1 VVVLAGTRSKTLAAY
16 YRLHFLDK
24 SAIVSCSAIVQ
35 LARCDNPTKETG
47 MVAREEH
54 NSRAISFTVSDER
67 ISSLLQ
73 HLQEIDDISKLAE
86 LASWDQQ
93 TAMPDSAG
101 EVRGYQLATLQGLL
115 HERITAP
122 HVGDLL
128 KELDDVVRQ
137 GHFTDADRG
146 LVRQAQR
153 DYDLATKLPRT
164 LVEELARVG
173 VASVDAWAKAR
184 QQNDFASFAPWLRR
198 TLDLQ
203 REVADRKGFTET
215 RYDALIDESDPGITA
230 RQLET
235 LFAPIRDVSIA
246 LLKRIEASGN
256 SLDADCLYGTF
267 PPERQYQLC
276 EKAASSIGFDFTRGL
291 ITRSAHPFTSSF
303 GSPFDV
309 RFTVRYHEHLLAQSL
324 MAALH
329 EGGHALYEQGI
340 SQALLRTPLAEGAS
354 SGIHESQSRLWE
366 NVLGRSEAFWQGKYA
381 LVQQVFPEHFKSVDR
396 ATFVRA
402 LNKVEPSLIRVEA
415 DEVTYNLHIIIRFE
429 LEQAM
434 INGEI
439 AVESLPR
446 LWNDRYRKY
455 LGIEPENDTVGVLQ
469 DIHWATGFGYFPS
482 YTLGN
487 LYSAQIFY
495 ALRNEFP
502 DLDERL
508 ASGDTMFVLQWLR
521 EHMYAFGKI
530 YLPED
535 LMVRMT
541 GEPANPHYLVHYL
554 NEKFQRLYGLS

>member
-1 VVVLAGTRSKTLAAY
+1 
-16 YRLHFLDK
+16 
-24 SAIVSCSAIVQ
+24 
-35 LARCDNPTKETG
+35 
-47 MVAREEH
+47 MVAREES
-54 NSRAISFTVSDER
+54 NSRTISFTVSDER

-73 HLQEIDDISKLAE
+73 HVQEIDDISKLAE
-86 LASWDQQ
+86 LAGWDQQ
-93 TAMPDSAG
+93 TAMPDGAS

-115 HERITAP
+115 HERMTAP
-122 HVGDLL
+122 HVGELL

-146 LVRQAQR
+146 LVRQARR

-164 LVEELARVG
+164 LVEELARVS
-173 VASVDAWAKAR
+173 VASVDAWTRAR

-215 RYDALIDESDPGITA
+215 RYDALIDESDPGMTA

-235 LFAPIRDVSIA
+235 LFAPIRDASIA
-246 LLKRIEASGN
+246 LLQRIKASGD
-256 SLDADCLYGTF
+256 SLDASCLYGTF

-291 ITRSAHPFTSSF
+291 IARSAHPFTSSF

-309 RFTVRYHEHLLAQSL
+309 RFTVRYHERLLAQSL

-340 SQALLRTPLAEGAS
+340 SQALFRTPLAEGAS

-381 LVQQVFPEHFKSVDR
+381 LVQEVFPEHFKSVDR

-429 LEQAM
+429 LEQAL
-434 INGEI
+434 INGEV

-446 LWNDRYRKY
+446 LWNDKYRKY
-455 LGIEPENDTVGVLQ
+455 LDIEPENDTLGVLQ

-495 ALRNEFP
+495 TLRNEFP
-502 DLDERL
+502 NLDEQL

-521 EHMYAFGKI
+521 NHMYAFGKI

-554 NEKFQRLYGLS
+554 NEKFQCLYGLS

>member
-1 VVVLAGTRSKTLAAY
+1 MFPGCFPQTD
-16 YRLHFLDK
+16 RLHFLDK
-24 SAIVSCSAIVQ
+24 SAIVSSSAIAQ
-35 LARCDNPTKETG
+35 LVCCYNLTKESL

-54 NSRAISFTVSDER
+54 NDKAISFTVSDER

-73 HLQEIDDISKLAE
+73 HLQEIDDISNLAE

-93 TAMPDSAG
+93 TAMPDGAG
-101 EVRGYQLATLQGLL
+101 EVRGFQLATLQGLL
-115 HERITAP
+115 HERMTAP
-122 HVGDLL
+122 HVGELL

-146 LVRQAQR
+146 LVRQARR

-173 VASVDAWAKAR
+173 VASVDAWARAR

-215 RYDALIDESDPGITA
+215 RYDALIDESDPGMTA
-230 RQLET
+230 RQLEM
-235 LFAPIRDVSIA
+235 LFAPIRDASIA
-246 LLKRIEASGN
+246 LLQRIEASGS
-256 SLDADCLYGTF
+256 SLDAGCLYGTF

-291 ITRSAHPFTSSF
+291 IARSAHPFTSSF

-309 RFTVRYHEHLLAQSL
+309 RFTVRYHERLLAQSL

-340 SQALLRTPLAEGAS
+340 SQSLLRTPLAGGAS

-366 NVLGRSEAFWQGKYA
+366 NMLGRSEAFWQGKYA
-381 LVQQVFPEHFKSVDR
+381 LVQEVFSEHFKSVDI
-396 ATFVRA
+396 ATFARA

-429 LEQAM
+429 LEQAL
-434 INGEI
+434 INGEVT
-439 AVESLPR
+439 VESLPR
-446 LWNDRYRKY
+446 LWNDRYSKY

-469 DIHWATGFGYFPS
+469 DIHWSTGFGYFPS

-495 ALRNEFP
+495 TLRNEFP
-502 DLDERL
+502 NLDERL

-521 EHMYAFGKI
+521 ERMYAFGRI